1 MGENSGSN
9 NRLTYQLVIV
19 CGQENIWV
27 RSSGGVW
34 YKVERDRT
42 SVVSFDKIDV
52 KTGLVFVYQQAVGS
66 SKVLRKAEPMVV
78 KQSDEKRLQQLS
90 MNNDD
95 DSESENL
102 YQ

>member
-1 MGENSGSN
+1 M
-9 NRLTYQLVIV
+9 
-19 CGQENIWV
+19 
-27 RSSGGVW
+27 
-34 YKVERDRT
+34 
-42 SVVSFDKIDV
+42 

-66 SKVLRKAEPMVV
+66 SKVLRKAEPMFV